1 MDVCMGVWLGR
12 VVGVW
17 ACGCMS
23 VQGVIWVYECAGVW
37 ACGCMSV
44 QGCGGVGMWVYE
56 CAGCDM
62 GV

>member
-1 MDVCMGVWLGR
+1 MLGCVS
-12 VVGVW
+12 VVQQHQLGGYVNG
-17 ACGCMS
+17 CVYGCM
-23 VQGVIWVYECAGVW
+23 VG
-37 ACGCMSV
+37 